1 MENLEKS
8 ELVIAKILG
17 LLMEWGL
24 SNSKLEFHELGLDEE
39 YLPFFSTCVEWL
51 EAEGVIRTRRIQ
63 TFADEKTISVFGPTL
78 TAHGLGLMGKQ
89 LNVGGQTSTIGE
101 AVKQTAKE
109 TNFYTG
115 LGDLGGGFVGGL
127 LKSLGSG

>member
-24 SNSKLEFHELGLDEE
+24 SNTEMQFEELGLEE
-39 YLPFFSTCVEWL
+39 EFRPFFTTCIEWL
-51 EAEGVIRTRRIQ
+51 EAENVIRVYKIHKFLDGTALIQ
-63 TFADEKTISVFGPTL
+63 SPTL
-78 TAHGLGLMGKQ
+78 TAHGINLMGRQ
-89 LNVGGQTSTIGE
+89 LNVGEEKTTIGA

-109 TNFYTG
+109 TSFYNG

-127 LKSLGSG
+127 LKSLGGG